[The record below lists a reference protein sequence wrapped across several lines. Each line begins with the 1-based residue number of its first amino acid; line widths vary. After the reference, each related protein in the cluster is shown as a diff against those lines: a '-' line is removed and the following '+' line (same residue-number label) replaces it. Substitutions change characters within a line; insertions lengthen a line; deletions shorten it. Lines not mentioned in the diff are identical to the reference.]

1 MYTRSDDHIFFEEH
15 IQPHYFDI
23 LKFLTHSTS
32 DEWIAHD
39 VVQNTMEDAWK
50 YIKRLRTYDNVK
62 AGLIAMSKNNLKKYY
77 KKHSPEWL
85 PIERFTE
92 PPSIDQMLEEI
103 IMATDTFDKLTEMF
117 AMLDETSSRILI
129 LHHYYKVSLRQI
141 ADILGKNYNTVLSW
155 HNRAIKKLREIA

>member
-77 KKHSPEWL
+77 KKHPPEWI
-85 PIERFTE
+85 PIEEFAEILFVDKT
-92 PPSIDQMLEEI
+92 LEEI
-103 IMATDTFDKLTEMF
+103 VIATDTFDKLKEMF
-117 AMLDETSSRILI
+117 DLLDENSIRVLI

-141 ADILGKNYNTVLSW
+141 AEILGKNYNTVLSW